1 MARRSTRG
9 DHSSL
14 SYDADAMTRVRFI
27 AAILGGSCV
36 AACGQ
41 GATPGGSVP
50 TTLVVSLNGDPGAMN
65 PAVTTSGNT
74 HPVTD
79 QIFNGLVGLD
89 EALSPV
95 PELAERWTVEED
107 GRAYRFALRR
117 GVKWHD
123 GQPFTSADVKFTF
136 EEALLKYHSR
146 TRAALQDLLERIDTP
161 DDHTA
166 IFRLRRPY
174 SPLLQR
180 LDVVE
185 ASIIPK
191 HVYTGQDLLTG
202 DATRHPIGTGPFRFV
217 SYTPADRVVLER
229 NRSYFRAGLPG
240 VDRLVFRILPNAGTA
255 VAALEKGEVDYVGGV
270 AGPEVERLRKTPGIA
285 VVSGT
290 GGSGGSVCE
299 DVLIPNLSRKPL
311 DDLRVRRAIAMA
323 LDRQFIVDRVY
334 FGQGRPATGPI
345 SHLLTWAY
353 TPDVRQYP
361 HDVAAAGRL
370 LDEAGVRPGRA
381 GERLAI
387 TFTHASTQQRLAQTV
402 REQLKAVGIT
412 VNLETLDF
420 NAAVDRVFV
429 KKNFDV
435 GMASYCNGADPDI
448 GVRRVY
454 VSSNIGPFPFSNG
467 AGYRN
472 PRIDELFDE
481 ASRFVDRDAR
491 RARYVEIQKI
501 LADDVPY
508 FWIIDSEGLRAHRTA
523 FSGFRLWTGAF
534 VETVRPASGG

>member
-1 MARRSTRG
+1 MAVGR
-9 DHSSL
+9 L
-14 SYDADAMTRVRFI
+14 SVVVI
-27 AAILGGSCV
+27 VV
-36 AACGQ
+36 AAALAACRPPRAPA
-41 GATPGGSVP
+41 ATS
-50 TTLVVSLNGDPGAMN
+50 LVVALNGDPGAMN

-89 EALSPV
+89 EKLSPV
-95 PELAERWTVEED
+95 PELAERWTIED
-107 GRAYRFALRR
+107 EGRTYRFALRR
-117 GVKWHD
+117 GVQWHD

-136 EEALLKYHSR
+136 EQALLKYHSR
-146 TRAALQDLLERIDTP
+146 TRAALQDLLEGVDTP
-161 DDHTA
+161 DDYTA
-166 IFRLRRPY
+166 VFRLRRPY

-191 HVYTGQDLLTG
+191 HVYANQDLLAG
-202 DATRHPIGTGPFRFV
+202 EATHHPIGTGPFRFV
-217 SYTPADRVVLER
+217 SYAPADRVVLKR
-229 NRSYFRAGLPG
+229 NPAYFRAGLPG
-240 VDRLVFRILPNAGTA
+240 VARLVFRILPNAATA
-255 VAALEKGEVDYVGGV
+255 VAALEKGEVDYVGSV
-270 AGPEVERLRKTPGIA
+270 AGPEVERLRQTPGIA

-299 DVLIPNLSRKPL
+299 DVLIPNLSRRPL

-323 LDRQFIVDRVY
+323 LDRQFIVDHVY
-334 FGQGRPATGPI
+334 FGQGRPSTGPI
-345 SHLLTWAY
+345 SHLLAWAY
-353 TPDVRQYP
+353 TPEVRQYP
-361 HDVAAAGRL
+361 HDPGGAARL
-370 LDEAGVRPGRA
+370 LDEAGVKAGRD
-381 GERLAI
+381 GERFAI
-387 TFTHASTQQRLAQTV
+387 TFTHANTQQRLGQAI

-420 NAAVDRVFV
+420 NAQVDRVFV
-429 KKNFDV
+429 KKNFDL

-472 PRIDELFDE
+472 PRVDRLFDE
-481 ASRFVDRDAR
+481 ASTFADREAR
-491 RARYVEIQKI
+491 RLRYVEIQQI

-508 FWIIDSEGLRAHRTA
+508 FWIVDSEGLRAYRTA

-534 VETVRPASGG
+534 VEAVRPATTR